1 MTTRLWK
8 TRGISALVLGALVAA
23 TGIGA
28 SAGAA
33 TGGGGCQLDGTA
45 AFAPNGPGTAD
56 TFGYSFSGA
65 LSGCQSSVAGA
76 PTSGTI
82 GAGQTVTESVPLT
95 VTNPDGTTTT
105 TTGTASYR
113 EPAATGTSN
122 VPGASCVSG
131 STSGTAVTS
140 WSDGTTDVISYTT
153 QSAAAGVSLQ
163 GTVVPSVSLQLV
175 PGSQSIAGS
184 SAPSTYT
191 LSTTSSVFPVG
202 NGAQGLLT
210 FQVADPT
217 QCTTASGVTDAAIS
231 GIVGVGS
238 TS

>member
-1 MTTRLWK
+1 MSTRLLNR
-8 TRGISALVLGALVAA
+8 RGAWGLALAALAAA
-23 TGIGA
+23 TSIGA

-33 TGGGGCQLDGTA
+33 TGGGGCQLAGTA
-45 AFAPNGPGTAD
+45 NFAPNGPGTAD
-56 TFGYSFSGA
+56 TFGYSFSGT
-65 LSGCQSSVAGA
+65 LSGCQSSVSGA

-82 GAGQTVTESVPLT
+82 GAGQVLTESVPLT

-105 TTGTASYR
+105 TTGTAGYR
-113 EPAATGTSN
+113 EPASTGTSN
-122 VPGASCVSG
+122 VPGASCASG
-131 STSGTAVTS
+131 QTSGTAITA
-140 WSDGTTDVISYTT
+140 WNDGSTDVISYTT
-153 QSAAAGVSLQ
+153 QSAGAGVQLQ

-184 SAPSTYT
+184 SAPSSYT
-191 LSTTSSVFPVG
+191 LATTSTVFPVG
-202 NGAQGLLT
+202 NGAQGVLT

-217 QCTTASGVTDAAIS
+217 QCTTASGVSDAAIS

>member
-1 MTTRLWK
+1 MK
-8 TRGISALVLGALVAA
+8 TPLLKTYGAWAIALGALV
-23 TGIGA
+23 TTTSLGA

-45 AFAPNGPGTAD
+45 TFAPNGPGTAD
-56 TFGYSFSGA
+56 TFGYSFGGA

-82 GAGQTVTESVPLT
+82 AAGQALTESVPLT

-105 TTGTASYR
+105 TQGTARYQ

-131 STSGTAVTS
+131 ATSGTAVTS
-140 WSDGTTDVISYTT
+140 WSDGSTDVISYTT
-153 QSAAAGVSLQ
+153 QSVAAGVELD
-163 GTVVPSVSLQLV
+163 GTVVPSVTLALV
-175 PGSQSIAGS
+175 PGSQSVAGS
-184 SAPSTYT
+184 AAPSSYT
-191 LSTTSSVFPVG
+191 IATTSSVFPVG